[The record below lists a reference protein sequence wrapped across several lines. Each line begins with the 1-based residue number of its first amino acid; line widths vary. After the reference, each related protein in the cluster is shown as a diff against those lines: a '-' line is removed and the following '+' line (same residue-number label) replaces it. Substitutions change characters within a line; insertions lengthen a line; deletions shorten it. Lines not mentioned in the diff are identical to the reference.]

1 MKSFHEW
8 REKAKF
14 IDEAMKPIISKIKP
28 VPVRKPTDTIGSMH
42 MQSTYPKAW
51 KASKSEV
58 IDHWSKV
65 PPGMP
70 MNQLRTVP
78 PNHKG
83 PTYFFDGL
91 RITGSPFWID
101 FVLSRLKDVLR
112 YEDPDGK
119 TRLQV
124 IYKQIIDSHTQQPVP
139 DSYVFYVQVKQREE
153 HNAPGMG
160 KPKYKQVPKPKTT
173 I

>member
-1 MKSFHEW
+1 
-8 REKAKF
+8 
-14 IDEAMKPIISKIKP
+14 
-28 VPVRKPTDTIGSMH
+28 
-42 MQSTYPKAW
+42 MQASYPKAW
-51 KASKSEV
+51 KASKTEV
-58 IDHWSKV
+58 ISHWNKI

-70 MNQLRTVP
+70 MNQLRTIP

-83 PTYFFDGL
+83 PTYSYDGL

-124 IYKQIIDSHTQQPVP
+124 IYKQIVDSKTQQPVP
-139 DSYVFYVQVKQREE
+139 QSYVLYLQVKQRED

-160 KPKYKQVPKPKTT
+160 GGATFKKVPAPKTT